1 MKSNQKQL
9 SANKIEI
16 TFEFEKN
23 DIEPYTKKAAE
34 NLSANMKVDGFRE
47 GKVPENIVKQTIGD
61 FGIFDEALR
70 LTIQDQYPKYIE
82 ANNIS
87 IITQPDVTI
96 TKFDPAST
104 CECKITVEIIPSI
117 PLKNYRESAAE
128 IAKTKQEVKLEEK
141 EVADTIKW
149 VLESR
154 SSFIELTRPA
164 QDNDIVDISY
174 DVIVDGENQEEL
186 KAVNYKF
193 IVSKEQTFPE
203 LNTEVIGMKKDD
215 TKDIAIT
222 FKKDFYIDALKE
234 KTGILRVTLNKIL
247 QRQIPELT
255 DEFVKTLGKFE
266 NVEAFKKNIRDGM
279 LIEKQLQEE
288 DRIKIAILTE
298 LQKDINIELPETLIV
313 RESDRMIEEIKYR
326 IGEMGMNFED
336 YLKQINKSEEDI
348 RKDIRDEAKR
358 KVLNALILR
367 EIINLEKITAS
378 PEEIYEKTQQ
388 IINDLTY
395 QNPNA
400 KDIDMETLKGYSEE
414 IIKNEKVFNLLMNI
428 K

>member
-1 MKSNQKQL
+1 M
-9 SANKIEI
+9 
-16 TFEFEKN
+16 
-23 DIEPYTKKAAE
+23 
-34 NLSANMKVDGFRE
+34 
-47 GKVPENIVKQTIGD
+47 
-61 FGIFDEALR
+61 
-70 LTIQDQYPKYIE
+70 
-82 ANNIS
+82 
-87 IITQPDVTI
+87 
-96 TKFDPAST
+96 
-104 CECKITVEIIPSI
+104 
-117 PLKNYRESAAE
+117 
-128 IAKTKQEVKLEEK
+128 
-141 EVADTIKW
+141 
-149 VLESR
+149 
-154 SSFIELTRPA
+154 
-164 QDNDIVDISY
+164 DISY

-326 IGEMGMNFED
+326 ISEMGMNFED

>member
-1 MKSNQKQL
+1 MKSDQKQL
-9 SANKIEI
+9 SASKIEI

-34 NLSANMKVDGFRE
+34 NLSTNMKVDGFRE
-47 GKVPENIVKQTIGD
+47 GKVPENIVKQAVGD

-70 LTIQDQYPKYIE
+70 LAIQDQYPKYIE
-82 ANNIS
+82 KNNIS
-87 IITQPDVTI
+87 IIAQPDVTI

-104 CECKITVEIIPSI
+104 CECKIVVEIIPSI
-117 PLKNYRESAAE
+117 PLKNYKESAAK
-128 IAKTKQEVKLEEK
+128 IAKTKKEVKLEEK
-141 EVADTIKW
+141 EVDDTIKW

-154 SSFIELTRPA
+154 SSFIELNRPA
-164 QDNDIVDISY
+164 QDNDIVDVNY
-174 DVIVDGENQEEL
+174 DVIVNDENQEEL
-186 KAVNYKF
+186 KAVDYKF

-203 LNTEVIGMKKDD
+203 LNTEVIGMEKGG

-222 FKKDFYIDALKE
+222 FKKDFYIEALKE
-234 KTGILRVTLNKIL
+234 KTGVLRVTLNKIL

-255 DEFVKTLGKFE
+255 DEFVKKLGKFDS
-266 NVEAFKKNIRDGM
+266 VEAFKKNISDGM
-279 LIEKQLQEE
+279 LLEKQLQEE
-288 DRIKIAILTE
+288 DRIKVAILAE
-298 LQKDINIELPETLIV
+298 LQKDANVELPEALII

-326 IGEMGMNFED
+326 ISEMGMTFED

-367 EIINLEKITAS
+367 EIINLEKITVS
-378 PEEIYEKTQQ
+378 QEEIHEKTQQ

-395 QNPNA
+395 QNPNI

-414 IIKNEKVFNLLMNI
+414 IIKNEKVFQMLMS
-428 K
+428 